1 MNRSEALKIVLAE
14 AFSEH
19 GLVMLAHDGKEPGH
33 QRMENLISSINFL
46 ADDLS
51 TENHLGRSLVSA
63 LFALGNRVPQD
74 LELGNPPSSNSR
86 SSLNQQLGDLVVAI
100 TDLIENWDNWPDHN
114 ELAAYTFDETSDE
127 RTSVTRAD
135 EESEGYRIGDITYC
149 IIPDTNE
156 IFPVRVIRLGF
167 NLIEV
172 ESLDTKLCEAI
183 CETFMQ
189 NSANRC
195 FNAPRLPAAARF
207 GGFDERPVNSS
218 RKSGPEVR
226 LLPVHYGT
234 KTGALIRERHAGDPD
249 SWPLPTGQ
257 VFERWFKDAESEG

>member
-1 MNRSEALKIVLAE
+1 MNRSDALKIVLAE

-19 GLVMLAHDGKEPGH
+19 GLVMLAHVGKEPGY

-51 TENHLGRSLVSA
+51 AEDHFGRSLVSA
-63 LFALGNRVPQD
+63 LFVLGNQVPQD

-86 SSLNQQLGDLVVAI
+86 SSLYQQLGDLVVAI
-100 TDLIENWDNWPDHN
+100 TNLIENWDNWPDHN
-114 ELAAYTFDETSDE
+114 ELEAYTFDEPSDE
-127 RTSVTRAD
+127 RNSVTRAN
-135 EESEGYRIGDITYC
+135 EESEGYRTGDITYC
-149 IIPDTNE
+149 IFPDADE

-167 NLIEV
+167 NAIEV
-172 ESLDTKLCEAI
+172 EPLDTNLCEAI
-183 CETFMQ
+183 CEAFTQ
-189 NSANRC
+189 DRANRC
-195 FNAPRLPAAARF
+195 FSAPRLPAAARF

-218 RKSGPEVR
+218 RKSGPELR

-234 KTGALIRERHAGDPD
+234 KTGALIRERHASDPE

-257 VFERWFKDAESEG
+257 VFERWFKDAESEE